1 MNQSDKEK
9 ETFEFKAVM
18 QITLNGKNTRVQR
31 DEIQAIFESARA
43 KAETMNIDAEL
54 TNFDR

>member
-1 MNQSDKEK
+1 MDEVI
-9 ETFEFKAVM
+9 EFKAVM